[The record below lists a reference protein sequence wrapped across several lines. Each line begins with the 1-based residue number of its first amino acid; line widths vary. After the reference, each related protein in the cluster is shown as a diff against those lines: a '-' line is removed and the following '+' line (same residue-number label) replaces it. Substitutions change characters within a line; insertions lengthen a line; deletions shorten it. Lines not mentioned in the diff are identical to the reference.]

1 MCKENKY
8 DDFIRQFLLF
18 RISLLHAFTRVPQCM
33 RVGPAATV
41 LLANQIFGC
50 SFGRLWNYGL
60 EFMSNKVFFLGY
72 VNVKGTFHFIVLSR
86 LWERTFECSN
96 IKKIY

>member
-1 MCKENKY
+1 MHACWSCSNSP
-8 DDFIRQFLLF
+8 
-18 RISLLHAFTRVPQCM
+18 IS
-33 RVGPAATV
+33 
-41 LLANQIFGC
+41 NQIFGC

-86 LWERTFECSN
+86 LWERTFECS
-96 IKKIY
+96 IFFFKYVSEEKIMSNV